1 MMYNRGLSVGLVLLL
16 LLSLTACGPSGEDAV
31 PADAST
37 QAEAASAS
45 GFQQTG
51 TITARLDG
59 DQHTWTTY
67 AAPGDDAGTARWTMQ
82 LSVPWTDGGAET
94 AEAGLLG
101 YADGFNQGGHF
112 EINFT
117 FEPPQADARYDLGG
131 PASAASIHYRPDGY
145 RGASYSMTDGT
156 LQVTAIDAR
165 KDGPSQFAGT
175 FSGTLA
181 AEDDSGQT
189 LTVTDGSFDIQQA
202 GFEQ

>member
-1 MMYNRGLSVGLVLLL
+1 MMYNRGIPVGLVLLL
-16 LLSLTACGPSGEDAV
+16 LLSLTACGSSGEDAA
-31 PADAST
+31 PADASAK
-37 QAEAASAS
+37 AEAASTS

-59 DQHTWTTY
+59 NQHTWTTY

-82 LSVPWTDGGAET
+82 LSVPWANGGAET

-112 EINFT
+112 EVNFT
-117 FEPPQADARYDLGG
+117 FEPPQDRARYDLGG
-131 PASAASIHYRPDGY
+131 PASAASIHYRPDSYQGT
-145 RGASYSMTDGT
+145 SYSMTDGT

-175 FSGTLA
+175 FSGTFT
-181 AEDDSGQT
+181 AENDSGQT

-202 GFEQ
+202 GFEE

>member
-1 MMYNRGLSVGLVLLL
+1 MYNRAIPLGLVLLL
-16 LLSLTACGPSGEDAV
+16 LLSLSACGSSGDEAAS
-31 PADAST
+31 ADAST
-37 QAEAASAS
+37 QAEAASTS

-59 DQHTWTTY
+59 DQQTWTTY
-67 AAPGDDAGTARWTMQ
+67 AAPGDAVGTARWTMQ
-82 LSVPWTDGGAET
+82 RSVPWASDGAET

-112 EINFT
+112 EVNFT
-117 FEPPQADARYDLGG
+117 FEPPEADARYDLGG
-131 PASAASIHYRPDGY
+131 PTSAASIHYRPDGY
-145 RGASYSMTDGT
+145 RGTSYSMTDGT

-165 KDGPSQFAGT
+165 KDGPSQFTGT

-202 GFEQ
+202 GFEE